1 LNFNKEIPYFC
12 ELKEEEIIKADEKM
26 LPPDDLIID
35 RKKRKLK
42 QALKRGI

>member
-12 ELKEEEIIKADEKM
+12 DLKEEEIPDEKM
-26 LPPDDLIID
+26 LPPDDLVIE

-42 QALKRGI
+42 

>member
-12 ELKEEEIIKADEKM
+12 ELKEEEIINANEKM
-26 LPPDDLIID
+26 LPPDDLTID

-42 QALKRGI
+42 